1 MENASTIIAVL
12 QIAAR
17 AVVAIREVFTMVAVV
32 AAAFR
37 FNRIV
42 GRSLSCSTWSSF
54 TKKWTEMR

>member
-42 GRSLSCSTWSSF
+42 GRSLYVSSTWSSSQ
-54 TKKWTEMR
+54 KNGRR